1 MNAFTRNCRPLVL
14 LTTLLVACDRGPDP
28 QTQAQ
33 AVVDEAIRAHGG
45 ELYQRATVVFDFRD
59 KHYRLRRNNAQFSYE
74 RTFHDSTG
82 QVRDVLDNETFF
94 REINGRKATLTEKQT
109 RSFRAS
115 LNSVAYFAL
124 LPYGLNDA
132 AVRKRYLGV
141 TTLEGE
147 PYRKVQITFGA
158 EGGGTDYTDTFVYW
172 IHRRRY
178 TVDYLAYTN
187 EGLRFR
193 QAVNSRVVNGIR
205 FSDYV
210 NYESP
215 THPKAPVTALDSL
228 FTAGKLRKLS
238 DIVTENIRVNYP

>member
-1 MNAFTRNCRPLVL
+1 MNKRIKKYRPLLLLTVL
-14 LTTLLVACDRGPDP
+14 LAACDRGPDR
-28 QTQAQ
+28 QAQ

-45 ELYQRATVVFDFRD
+45 ERYQRATVVFDFRD
-59 KHYRLRRNNAQFSYE
+59 KHYRLRRNNGQFRYE
-74 RTFHDSTG
+74 RTFRDSTG
-82 QVRDVLDNETFF
+82 RVRDVLDNAAFF
-94 REINGRKATLTEKQT
+94 REINGKKAALTEKQT
-109 RSFRAS
+109 RSFSAS

-147 PYRKVQITFGA
+147 PYRKVQVTFGS
-158 EGGGTDYTDTFVYW
+158 EGGGTDHTDTFVYW
-172 IHRRRY
+172 IHRRRH

-193 QAVNSRVVNGIR
+193 RAVNSRVVNGIR

-210 NYESP
+210 NYESLF
-215 THPKAPVTALDSL
+215 HPRAPVAKLDSL
-228 FTAGKLRKLS
+228 FTAGRLRKLS
-238 DIVTENIRVNYP
+238 NIVTENVRVTYP